1 LIGWAL
7 LSYDTGE
14 TYIGTD
20 VWFHVYDAAMR
31 ITVDRDR
38 CEGHG
43 RCYDLA
49 AELFRPDDE
58 GHALLVDSGGAVPPE
73 HEAKAVAAVRNCP
86 EQALALDS

>member
-1 LIGWAL
+1 
-7 LSYDTGE
+7 
-14 TYIGTD
+14 
-20 VWFHVYDAAMR
+20 VYDSGVR
-31 ITVDRDR
+31 ITVDADR

-49 AELFRPDDE
+49 AELFQPDDD
-58 GHALLVDSGGAVPPE
+58 GHALLVDPDGAVPDE